1 MRSVLFH
8 VSGFFL
14 FAAFSCVPAHK
25 IARHDFDSGIFKLKT
40 EGSEKQQVYA
50 KVSGDSLTV
59 YPLISS
65 GLTKTPDVSRFSST
79 RTGNVSPGNYFFKSS
94 FRRNSIDVD
103 LTTILLKYRPEQREV
118 PNQLSSNINAA
129 LYIGLRK
136 DFFKMMSYKTPL
148 KEEYSFLRQTALDA
162 GLFAGIGIT
171 PVNPTVTSGTVNIEY
186 DGIVFQK
193 GIAGYITFD
202 NMSIGITLGFD
213 TLLDKNKGV
222 WLFNEKPYLGIAIG
236 ISNF

>member
-1 MRSVLFH
+1 MRPILFY
-8 VSGFFL
+8 VSGVFL
-14 FAAFSCVPAHK
+14 LAVFSCAPVHK
-25 IARHDFDSGIFKLKT
+25 IARHDFDSGIYTLKT
-40 EGSEKQQVYA
+40 EDSVTQQVYT

-59 YPLISS
+59 YPLTPS
-65 GLTKTPDVSRFSST
+65 GLTKTPDVTRFSA
-79 RTGNVSPGNYFFKSS
+79 TGISDVSAGNYFFKSR
-94 FRRNSIDVD
+94 FTRNSIDVD
-103 LTTILLKYRPEQREV
+103 LTTILLKYRPEQMEV

-148 KEEYSFLRQTALDA
+148 KEEYSFLRQTAFDA

-213 TLLDKNKGV
+213 TLLDKNKGA